1 MSRSDALRYDGRLKT
16 SYDGRIL
23 NNYKLLPALI
33 AILQTRNLTESARQ
47 LNVTQSA
54 MSKTLNQIRAA
65 FHDKIVIREA
75 NQFVL
80 TCKGEEL
87 KAQLPALMQT
97 LDNLYLPSS
106 MDPSQC
112 QRKFTLASSDYVAQ
126 AILPSICC
134 DLAVT
139 AAHVSVE
146 YQLWHKDKLTKL
158 AEMPL
163 DLVSTITDSV
173 PENLHG
179 KSIGED
185 QLVVVCRHQ
194 HPLCQD
200 NNLSVTDYINA
211 KHVLIS
217 GGGDKDSPVEAVL
230 SALGKQRQIFA
241 TVPFFQ
247 SAIELLLKTDT
258 LLTTPLHIAADFA
271 QTYDLQIMALPIDIK
286 PQQYYLLWHAKYHQD
301 PEHTWFRELCYPF
314 LKNHLERTKTQGMKL
329 LHANK

>member
-1 MSRSDALRYDGRLKT
+1 MASAF
-16 SYDGRIL
+16 L

-54 MSKTLNQIRAA
+54 MSKTLMQIRAA
-65 FHDKIVIREA
+65 FHDKIVIREG

-80 TCKGEEL
+80 TRKGEAL
-87 KAQLPALMQT
+87 KAQLPVLMQT
-97 LDNLYLPSS
+97 LDNLYLPSET
-106 MDPSQC
+106 DPRQC

-134 DLAVT
+134 ELAVN
-139 AAHVSVE
+139 AASASIE
-146 YQLWHKDKLTKL
+146 YQLWHKDKLTEL
-158 AEMPL
+158 ADMPL
-163 DLVSTITDSV
+163 DLVSTITDLV

-185 QLVVVCRHQ
+185 QLVVVCRRQ
-194 HPLCQD
+194 YPLCLGD
-200 NNLSVTDYINA
+200 ELSVTEYINA

-217 GGGDKDSPVEAVL
+217 GGGDKDSPVDLAL
-230 SALGKQRQIFA
+230 SALGEQRQVFA
-241 TVPFFQ
+241 SVPFFQ

-271 QTYDLQIMALPIDIK
+271 QTYDLRIMRLPITLK
-286 PQQYYLLWHAKYHQD
+286 PQQYYLLWHAKHHQD
-301 PEHTWFRELCYPF
+301 PEHTWFRELCFPF
-314 LKNHLERTKTQGMKL
+314 LNKHLERTKIIGMKL
-329 LHANK
+329 LHANKS